1 MKYVISE
8 NRLNDLVLKYLDNLD
23 WWEWDIGDGE
33 FDVADGRY
41 EKPKLRFRIQYSSTM
56 PDHYFDVIYVS
67 QELVS
72 KLSKLFSISE
82 RDIVKIIIEWFNKK
96 YNKSLTMQDF
106 EWMDF
111 EEEENDN

>member
-1 MKYVISE
+1 MKYIINK
-8 NRLNDLVLKYLDNLD
+8 NRLNHLILKYLDNLD

-41 EKPKLRFRIQYSSTM
+41 QKPKLSFRIQYS
-56 PDHYFDVIYVS
+56 FDVIYVS

-72 KLSKLFSISE
+72 KLSKMFSIPE
-82 RDIVKIIIEWFNKK
+82 YDTVKIIIEWFNKK

-111 EEEENDN
+111 EEENED